1 MLEEVSWFLAKKQ
14 HSEDVA
20 VADTE
25 EQENVSTHSLFLGG
39 PLHWLR

>member
-14 HSEDVA
+14 HGEDVA
-20 VADTE
+20 VADE